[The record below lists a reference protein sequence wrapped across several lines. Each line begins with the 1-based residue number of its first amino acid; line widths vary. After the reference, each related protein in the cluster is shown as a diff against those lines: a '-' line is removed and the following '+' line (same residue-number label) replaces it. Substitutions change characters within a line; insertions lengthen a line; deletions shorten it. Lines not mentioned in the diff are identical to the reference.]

1 MGVCGLVFLLLTR
14 TPLKHRGLL
23 GLAAGSV
30 ARRRAL
36 TKRQSAKG
44 TPALAYE
51 HHQAWSERLCTGTLT
66 TPPLLCPHRLALPP
80 RPWYL
85 LSCQCCGHTPRSA
98 CSILELCCWPGC
110 RQLWCWSSARLCCQ
124 RGNTS
129 VREMYL
135 NIDAASCASRGT
147 VRCTSC
153 SCRPGPLYRA
163 LVVLAYSG
171 SRWQAQRKLSAAVV
185 QQRRYAFI

>member
-14 TPLKHRGLL
+14 TPLKHRRL
-23 GLAAGSV
+23 
-30 ARRRAL
+30 RRSSPRSNQ
-36 TKRQSAKG
+36 TSIRQG
-44 TPALAYE
+44 DP
-51 HHQAWSERLCTGTLT
+51 CTGVRTPPGMERAPLYRYFDDT
-66 TPPLLCPHRLALPP
+66 TPLVPAPACVAAQALE
-80 RPWYL
+80 RR
-85 LSCQCCGHTPRSA
+85 QCGGHTPRSA

-163 LVVLAYSG
+163 LVMLAYSG